1 MVGGRKVVTLWLEL
15 SKNWTMK
22 CFLPTRVK
30 RSWWPSR
37 SPFSRTNCFHPLP
50 IRAVAHLAR
59 IATGHVCPLGA
70 SRVTSSSI
78 RFLWYLAKSDGTGCN
93 KTQCPNTHVKLSTM
107 NMLHTFSTQ
116 FSRVDC
122 VVPYSFMSICSGTN
136 ILNISHSQF
145 HHATHMQ
152 HFIKYTNNFT
162 KCTATLQILLVK
174 LDTRFQIQC
183 NIHINSGR

>member
-1 MVGGRKVVTLWLEL
+1 MAGAVEELDYEVFLANKSEEKLVAFSQPILTYKLFPPPTYPGGR
-15 SKNWTMK
+15 
-22 CFLPTRVK
+22 
-30 RSWWPSR
+30 PSR
-37 SPFSRTNCFHPLP
+37 TDHHRPCLP
-50 IRAVAHLAR
+50 AW
-59 IATGHVCPLGA
+59 
-70 SRVTSSSI
+70 
-78 RFLWYLAKSDGTGCN
+78 RFESDVLLNQILVVFGEVRWDRLQQNPMPQYTR
-93 KTQCPNTHVKLSTM
+93 KLSTM

-183 NIHINSGR
+183 NTHINSGR